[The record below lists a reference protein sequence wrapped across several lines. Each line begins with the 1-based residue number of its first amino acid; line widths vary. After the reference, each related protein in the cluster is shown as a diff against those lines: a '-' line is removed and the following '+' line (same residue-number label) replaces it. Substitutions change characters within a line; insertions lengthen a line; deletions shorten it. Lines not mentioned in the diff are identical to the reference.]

1 MLFNIFMK
9 QTLTDNF
16 WGLHKNMNYAFPLM
30 MFECIFGFDIDR
42 KFNFNH

>member
-1 MLFNIFMK
+1 MK